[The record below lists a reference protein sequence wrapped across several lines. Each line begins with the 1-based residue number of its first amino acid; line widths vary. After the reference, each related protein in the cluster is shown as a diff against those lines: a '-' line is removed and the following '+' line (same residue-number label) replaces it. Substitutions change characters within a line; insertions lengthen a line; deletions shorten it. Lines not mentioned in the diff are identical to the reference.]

1 MHGFKG
7 ERTLMRVH
15 VEEQDKFEGRPVYE
29 AIVELLRREHL
40 AGATALRAVEGFG
53 ASAHL
58 HETHALDL
66 KMDVP
71 VVIECIDTDER
82 IQALLPQLDRM
93 IGGGIVTL
101 ERVRVILYRK
111 DLPPE
116 ERDEHASMEITG
128 SWKID
133 E

>member
-1 MHGFKG
+1 MRGFKG

-29 AIVELLRREHL
+29 AVMELLRRQHF
-40 AGATALRAVEGFG
+40 AGATAFRAVEGFG
-53 ASAHL
+53 ASAHVHQEHTWSVTL
-58 HETHALDL
+58 
-66 KMDVP
+66 DVP
-71 VVIECIDTDER
+71 VIIECIDTDER
-82 IQALLPQLDRM
+82 IQSVLPQLDRM

-111 DLPPE
+111 HLSSE
-116 ERDEHASMEITG
+116 ERDERASLEITG
-128 SWKID
+128 DWTID

>member
-1 MHGFKG
+1 MRGFKG

-15 VEEQDKFEGRPVYE
+15 VEEQDKFEGRPAYE
-29 AIVELLRREHL
+29 AIMELLRHEHF
-40 AGATALRAVEGFG
+40 AGATAFRAVEGFG
-53 ASAHL
+53 ASAQV
-58 HETHALDL
+58 HEEHAWSVT
-66 KMDVP
+66 MDVP
-71 VVIECIDTDER
+71 VIIECIDTDER
-82 IQALLPQLDRM
+82 IQAVLPQLDRM

-111 DLPPE
+111 DLPAE

-128 SWKID
+128 KWQAD

>member
-29 AIVELLRREHL
+29 AIVELLRRQRF
-40 AGATALRAVEGFG
+40 AGATAFRAVEGFG
-53 ASAHL
+53 ASAHVHGEHTWSARL
-58 HETHALDL
+58 
-66 KMDVP
+66 DVP
-71 VVIECIDTDER
+71 VIIECIDTDER
-82 IQALLPQLDRM
+82 IQSVLPQLDRM

-111 DLPPE
+111 DLSAE
-116 ERDEHASMEITG
+116 ERDEHASMEVTG
-128 SWKID
+128 DWKPD